1 MASGPLLG
9 DAGEKHKKKLYG
21 RKNQNNSD
29 NPNNVRQYYHHNK
42 RQKSSQ
48 HHLAT
53 TDDNS
58 SQPQT
63 IPAVSDDSSSHN
75 LEQLGAAHNS
85 REATNA
91 IGIPGYVK
99 FDNLVKISLNLRNRD
114 EVRALKRKL
123 AGELDQ
129 VLSLVKRLEAT
140 QSQLTKNVNRNAM
153 KMSSEMGSVE
163 PTNPRS
169 FRGST
174 VSVSENENN
183 LGVNGEMVGKVK
195 RAPKVNQH
203 KKKFDALVGR
213 EKSTP
218 MENKK
223 KSDALMRREKST
235 PMESK
240 KKSKSSEMGGG
251 FVLDKDLS
259 RLFKNC
265 SNLLEKLMKHK
276 FGWVFNKPVDVKGLG
291 LHDYYTIIKHPMDLG
306 TVKVRLTKKL
316 YKSPKEF
323 AEDVRLTFNN
333 AILYNPKGQDVHV
346 MAEQLLKIFEEKWTK
361 MESEYNFSRRL
372 EISNDLGLPTSTLG
386 ITPVP
391 LAPAR
396 TPAAAPTTP
405 VHIPVPAPSTPV
417 HIPVPSPSPRPTEA
431 RNFERVESM
440 TMHVDPKTM
449 VSAHQV
455 KTPVSNKP
463 KAKDPE
469 MRDMTYEE
477 KQRLSLN
484 LQDLPSD
491 KLDHVVQII
500 KKRNPVLS
508 QQDDEIEVD
517 IDSFDP
523 ETLWELDRFVNNYKK
538 SLSENKRKAE
548 FALQETAESDHNI
561 LDTNMEPIILE
572 SPKGTEAGKVNLQ
585 GILMLTLV
593 KKIVSTSLPVQ
604 GEKQGDNVSESSSSG
619 GSSSDSGSSSS
630 DSGSSSSSGHRSDAD
645 H

>member
-1 MASGPLLG
+1 MASDPLLG
-9 DAGEKHKKKLYG
+9 VAGEKHKKKLNG
-21 RKNQNNSD
+21 RKNQNNS
-29 NPNNVRQYYHHNK
+29 NSVPQYYHPNE

-48 HHLAT
+48 QRLANT
-53 TDDNS
+53 TDYNS

-63 IPAVSDDSSSHN
+63 HRAVSDDSSSHN
-75 LEQLGAAHNS
+75 LEQSGGAQHS
-85 REATNA
+85 REHANA
-91 IGIPGYVK
+91 IEIAGYSK
-99 FDNLVKISLNLRNRD
+99 FDNLVKINLNLRNRD

-123 AGELDQ
+123 TSELDQ

-140 QSQLTKNVNRNAM
+140 QRLLSKNVNRNSM
-153 KMSSEMGSVE
+153 RMSSEMGSVE

-183 LGVNGEMVGKVK
+183 LGVKGEMVDKVK
-195 RAPKVNQH
+195 RAPKVNQQ
-203 KKKFDALVGR
+203 KEKFDALVGR
-213 EKSTP
+213 E
-218 MENKK
+218 
-223 KSDALMRREKST
+223 RST
-235 PMESK
+235 PMESNK
-240 KKSKSSEMGGG
+240 KLKSSELGGG
-251 FVLDKDLS
+251 CRLDQDLS

-265 SNLLEKLMKHK
+265 SYLLERLMKHK

-346 MAEQLLKIFEEKWTK
+346 MAEQLLKIFEEKWAK
-361 MESEYNFSRRL
+361 IEAEYSFSGRL
-372 EISNDLGLPTSTLG
+372 EMGNDSGLPTSTSRT
-386 ITPVP
+386 TPVP
-391 LAPAR
+391 LAPAC
-396 TPAAAPTTP
+396 TPAPVPAPATP
-405 VHIPVPAPSTPV
+405 FHIPVPTPTPV
-417 HIPVPSPSPRPTEA
+417 DIPVPALSPQSAEV
-431 RNFERVESM
+431 RNFEKVESIA
-440 TMHVDPKTM
+440 MHVDQKTII
-449 VSAHQV
+449 SAHQV
-455 KTPVSNKP
+455 KTLDLKKP
-463 KAKDPE
+463 EAKDPE

-523 ETLWELDRFVNNYKK
+523 ATLWELDRFVNNYKK
-538 SLSENKRKAE
+538 SLTDNRRKAE
-548 FALQETAESDHNI
+548 FALQETAKSDHNI
-561 LDTNMEPIILE
+561 LDTNMELIVSEL
-572 SPKGTEAGKVNLQ
+572 PKGTEAV
-585 GILMLTLV
+585 V
-593 KKIVSTSLPVQ
+593 KKIVSTSSPVQ
-604 GEKQGDNVSESSSSG
+604 GEKQGDNY
-619 GSSSDSGSSSS
+619 
-630 DSGSSSSSGHRSDAD
+630 
-645 H
+645 